1 MAATRSLRK
10 AGMRLSRRIARV
22 FTSQGALLLLFS
34 LALFASFR
42 YETFLTPLNL
52 MNIMRQNSMLAI
64 VALGMT
70 VVILSGGIDLSV
82 GGLVA
87 LGGVVAAMLAGQG
100 SLVAIVGGIAS
111 ATLLGVV
118 NGLLVSRA
126 RLQPFVVTL
135 FTASAARGLA
145 LSLTEEKSIAIS
157 SAASGLVWL
166 GRGFI
171 GPVPVPVLMVAVL
184 YFAAR
189 FMLHRS
195 RLGLH
200 MFAVGD
206 NEEASRLMGVSP
218 DRVKLAVYTISG
230 LLSGLAGVV
239 LAGRLG
245 AGQPVAAQGWETDA
259 IAAAVMGGT
268 FLGGGQGSVFPTLAG
283 VLLLGMMY
291 NLVNLEG
298 TITPWWQLVLRG
310 GFLLLVVIFQQRIA
324 SRAPRALGDRAGT

>member
-1 MAATRSLRK
+1 MAATTFLALAGLRPSLRL
-10 AGMRLSRRIARV
+10 ARLLA
-22 FTSQGALLLLFS
+22 SQGLLLLLFS
-34 LALFASFR
+34 LALFASLR

-64 VALGMT
+64 MTLGMT

-82 GGLVA
+82 GALVA

-111 ATLLGVV
+111 ATLLGMV

-145 LSLTEEKSIAIS
+145 LSITEEKSIAVS

-171 GPVPVPVLMVAVL
+171 GWVPVPVLMVALL
-184 YFAAR
+184 YFAAW

-195 RLGLH
+195 LLGLH

-206 NEEASRLMGVSP
+206 NEEASRLMGVNP
-218 DRVKLAVYTISG
+218 DRVKLVVYTISG

-245 AGQPVAAQGWETDA
+245 AGQPVAALGWETDA
-259 IAAAVMGGT
+259 IAATVMGGT

-291 NLVNLEG
+291 NLLNLEG

-324 SRAPRALGDRAGT
+324 QRQRESLSTTSA

>member
-1 MAATRSLRK
+1 MAATKFLALAGLRH
-10 AGMRLSRRIARV
+10 SRRLARLL
-22 FTSQGALLLLFS
+22 TSQGALLLLLT

-82 GGLVA
+82 GALVA

-111 ATLLGVV
+111 ATLLGLV

-145 LSLTEEKSIAIS
+145 LSITEERSIAIS

-171 GPVPVPVLMVAVL
+171 GPVPVPVLVVALL
-184 YFAAR
+184 YFAAW

-195 RLGLH
+195 LLGLH
-200 MFAVGD
+200 MFSVGD

-218 DRVKLAVYTISG
+218 DRVKLAAYTISG

-245 AGQPVAAQGWETDA
+245 AGQPVAAFGWETDA

-268 FLGGGQGSVFPTLAG
+268 VLGGGQGSVFPTLVG
-283 VLLLGMMY
+283 VLLLGMTY
-291 NLVNLEG
+291 NLLNLEG

-310 GFLLLVVIFQQRIA
+310 GFLLLVVIFQQRIPQ
-324 SRAPRALGDRAGT
+324 RMRDV

>member
-1 MAATRSLRK
+1 MAATKSLALTGLR
-10 AGMRLSRRIARV
+10 RLAKLL
-22 FTSQGALLLLFS
+22 TSQGVLLMLLS
-34 LALFASFR
+34 LAVFASFR
-42 YETFLTPLNL
+42 YETFLTPVNL

-82 GGLVA
+82 GSLVA

-100 SLVAIVGGIAS
+100 SFVAIAAGIAS
-111 ATLLGVV
+111 TTLLGVV

-145 LSLTEEKSIAIS
+145 LSITQERSIAVP
-157 SAASGLVWL
+157 SAASGFVWL

-171 GPVPVPVLMVAVL
+171 GWVPVPVLIVALL
-184 YFAAR
+184 YFAAW

-200 MFAVGD
+200 IFAIGN
-206 NEEASRLMGVSP
+206 NEEASRLMGVNP
-218 DRVKLAVYTISG
+218 NRVKLAVYTFSG
-230 LLSGLAGVV
+230 LLSGLAGII

-245 AGQPVAAQGWETDA
+245 AGQPVAAFGWETDA
-259 IAAAVMGGT
+259 IAATVMGGT
-268 FLGGGQGSVFPTLAG
+268 FLAGGQGSVFPTLVG

-291 NLVNLEG
+291 NLLNLEG

-310 GFLLLVVIFQQRIA
+310 AFLLLVLLFQQRIVQ
-324 SRAPRALGDRAGT
+324 RG

>member
-1 MAATRSLRK
+1 MAATRIALIGTRV
-10 AGMRLSRRIARV
+10 ARV
-22 FTSQGALLLLFS
+22 LTSQGALLLLFC
-34 LALFASFR
+34 LALFASLR

-100 SLVAIVGGIAS
+100 SIIAIVGGIAS
-111 ATLLGVV
+111 TTLLGVV

-126 RLQPFVVTL
+126 RIQPFVVTL

-145 LSLTEEKSIAIS
+145 LSITGERSIAVS
-157 SAASGLVWL
+157 STVSGLVWL

-171 GPVPVPVLMVAVL
+171 GPVPVPVLLVALL
-184 YFAAR
+184 YYATW
-189 FMLHRS
+189 FMLHKS
-195 RLGLH
+195 LLGLH
-200 MFAVGD
+200 IFAVGD
-206 NEEASRLMGVSP
+206 NEESSRLMGVSP

-230 LLSGLAGVV
+230 LLSGLAGVI

-245 AGQPVAAQGWETDA
+245 AGQPVAAFGWETDA

-268 FLGGGQGSVFPTLAG
+268 FLGGGQGNVFPTLAG

-291 NLVNLEG
+291 NLLNLEG

-324 SRAPRALGDRAGT
+324 QRA

>member
-1 MAATRSLRK
+1 MAATKSLTL
-10 AGMRLSRRIARV
+10 AGLRRFAKLI
-22 FTSQGALLLLFS
+22 TSQGVLLMLLS
-34 LALFASFR
+34 LAIFASFR
-42 YETFLTPLNL
+42 YQTFLTPLNL

-82 GGLVA
+82 GSLVA

-100 SLVAIVGGIAS
+100 SFVAIAAGIAS
-111 ATLLGVV
+111 TTLLGVV

-145 LSLTEEKSIAIS
+145 LSITEEKSVPVS
-157 SAASGLVWL
+157 STASGFVWL

-171 GPVPVPVLMVAVL
+171 GWVPVPVLIVALL
-184 YFAAR
+184 YFAAW

-200 MFAVGD
+200 IFAIGN
-206 NEEASRLMGVSP
+206 NEEASRLMGVNP
-218 DRVKLAVYTISG
+218 NRVKLAVYTFSG
-230 LLSGLAGVV
+230 LLSGLAGII

-245 AGQPVAAQGWETDA
+245 AGQPVAAFGWETDA
-259 IAAAVMGGT
+259 IAATVMGGT
-268 FLGGGQGSVFPTLAG
+268 FLAGGQGSVFPTLVG

-291 NLVNLEG
+291 NLLNLEG

-310 GFLLLVVIFQQRIA
+310 GFLLLVVLFQQRIVQ
-324 SRAPRALGDRAGT
+324 RG

>member
-1 MAATRSLRK
+1 MAATKSLALASLRRFAK
-10 AGMRLSRRIARV
+10 LI
-22 FTSQGALLLLFS
+22 TSQGVLLMLLS
-34 LALFASFR
+34 LAVFASFR
-42 YETFLTPLNL
+42 YQTFLTPLNL

-82 GGLVA
+82 GSLVA

-100 SLVAIVGGIAS
+100 SFVAIAAGIAS
-111 ATLLGVV
+111 TTLLGVV

-145 LSLTEEKSIAIS
+145 LSITEEKSVAVS
-157 SAASGLVWL
+157 STASGFVWL

-171 GPVPVPVLMVAVL
+171 GWVPVPVLIVALL
-184 YFAAR
+184 YFAAW

-200 MFAVGD
+200 IFAIGN
-206 NEEASRLMGVSP
+206 NEEASRLMGVNP
-218 DRVKLAVYTISG
+218 NRVKLAVYTFSG
-230 LLSGLAGVV
+230 LLSGVAGII

-245 AGQPVAAQGWETDA
+245 AGQPVAAFGWETDA
-259 IAAAVMGGT
+259 IAATVMGGT
-268 FLGGGQGSVFPTLAG
+268 FLAGGQGSVFPTLVG

-291 NLVNLEG
+291 NLLNLEG

-310 GFLLLVVIFQQRIA
+310 GFLLLVVLFQQRIVQR
-324 SRAPRALGDRAGT
+324 S

>member
-1 MAATRSLRK
+1 MAATRSFALTSLRRFAK
-10 AGMRLSRRIARV
+10 LL
-22 FTSQGALLLLFS
+22 TSQGVLLILLS
-34 LALFASFR
+34 LAVFASFR
-42 YETFLTPLNL
+42 YETFLTPVNL

-82 GGLVA
+82 GSLVA
-87 LGGVVAAMLAGQG
+87 LGGVVTAMLAEQG
-100 SLVAIVGGIAS
+100 SFVAIAAGIAS
-111 ATLLGVV
+111 TTLLGVV

-145 LSLTEEKSIAIS
+145 LSITEEKSIAVS
-157 SAASGLVWL
+157 STASGFIWL

-171 GPVPVPVLMVAVL
+171 GWVPVPVLIVALL
-184 YFAAR
+184 YFAAW

-200 MFAVGD
+200 IFAIGN
-206 NEEASRLMGVSP
+206 NEEASRLMGVNP
-218 DRVKLAVYTISG
+218 NQVKLAVYTFSG
-230 LLSGLAGVV
+230 LLSGLAGII

-245 AGQPVAAQGWETDA
+245 AGQPVAAFGWETDA
-259 IAAAVMGGT
+259 IAATVMGGT
-268 FLGGGQGSVFPTLAG
+268 FLAGGQGSVFPTLVG

-291 NLVNLEG
+291 NLLNLEG

-310 GFLLLVVIFQQRIA
+310 AFLLLVVLFQQRIVQR
-324 SRAPRALGDRAGT
+324 S

>member
-1 MAATRSLRK
+1 
-10 AGMRLSRRIARV
+10 
-22 FTSQGALLLLFS
+22 
-34 LALFASFR
+34 
-42 YETFLTPLNL
+42 
-52 MNIMRQNSMLAI
+52 MRQNSMLAI

-70 VVILSGGIDLSV
+70 IVIVSGGIDLSV
-82 GGLVA
+82 GALVA

-100 SLVAIVGGIAS
+100 SFVAIAGGIAS
-111 ATLLGVV
+111 TTLLGVA

-145 LSLTEEKSIAIS
+145 LSITQEKSIAVP

-171 GPVPVPVLMVAVL
+171 GWVPVPVLIVALL
-184 YFAAR
+184 YFAAW

-200 MFAVGD
+200 IFAIGN
-206 NEEASRLMGVSP
+206 NEESSRLMGVNP
-218 DRVKLAVYTISG
+218 NRVKLAVYTFSG
-230 LLSGLAGVV
+230 LLSGLAGII

-245 AGQPVAAQGWETDA
+245 AGQPVAAFGWETDA
-259 IAAAVMGGT
+259 IAATVMGGT
-268 FLGGGQGSVFPTLAG
+268 FLAGGQGSVFPTLVG

-291 NLVNLEG
+291 NLLNLEG

-310 GFLLLVVIFQQRIA
+310 AFLLLVVLFQQRIVQ
-324 SRAPRALGDRAGT
+324 RG

>member
-1 MAATRSLRK
+1 MAATKSLALGLRFSK
-10 AGMRLSRRIARV
+10 RLTKLL
-22 FTSQGALLLLFS
+22 TSQGLLLILLS
-34 LALFASFR
+34 LAVFASFR
-42 YETFLTPLNL
+42 YQTFLTPLNL

-82 GGLVA
+82 GSLVA
-87 LGGVVAAMLAGQG
+87 LGGVVAAILAGQG
-100 SLVAIVGGIAS
+100 SFVAIAGGIAS
-111 ATLLGVV
+111 TTLLGAV

-145 LSLTEEKSIAIS
+145 LSITEEKSIAVS
-157 SAASGLVWL
+157 STASGLVWL

-171 GPVPVPVLMVAVL
+171 GSVPVPVIIVALL
-184 YFAAR
+184 YFATW

-200 MFAVGD
+200 IFAIGN
-206 NEEASRLMGVSP
+206 NEEASRLMGVNP
-218 DRVKLAVYTISG
+218 NRVKLAVYTFSG

-245 AGQPVAAQGWETDA
+245 AGQPVAAFGWETDA
-259 IAAAVMGGT
+259 IAATVMGGT
-268 FLGGGQGSVFPTLAG
+268 FLAGGQGSVFPTLVG

-291 NLVNLEG
+291 NLLNLEG

-310 GFLLLVVIFQQRIA
+310 AFLLLVVLFQQRIA
-324 SRAPRALGDRAGT
+324 QRN

>member
-1 MAATRSLRK
+1 MATIRSLRK
-10 AGMRLSRRIARV
+10 AGMQLLRCLARLL
-22 FTSQGALLLLFS
+22 TSQGTLLLLLS
-34 LALFASFR
+34 LVLFASLR

-52 MNIMRQNSMLAI
+52 MNIMRQNSMLAL

-82 GGLVA
+82 GALVA
-87 LGGVVAAMLAGQG
+87 LGGVFAAMLAGQG
-100 SLVAIVGGIAS
+100 SLMAIVGGIAS
-111 ATLLGVV
+111 TTLLGVV

-145 LSLTEEKSIAIS
+145 LSLTEEKSIAVS

-171 GPVPVPVLMVAVL
+171 GPVPVPVLMVALL
-184 YFAAR
+184 YFAAW

-200 MFAVGD
+200 MFAVGG

-218 DRVKLAVYTISG
+218 DQVKLTAYTLSG

-245 AGQPVAAQGWETDA
+245 AGQPVAALGWETDA
-259 IAAAVMGGT
+259 IAATVMGGT

-291 NLVNLEG
+291 NLLNLEG

-310 GFLLLVVIFQQRIA
+310 SFLLLVAIFQQGVVKT
-324 SRAPRALGDRAGT
+324 SRLDS

>member
-1 MAATRSLRK
+1 MAATRSLAL
-10 AGMRLSRRIARV
+10 AGMQLSRRLARV
-22 FTSQGALLLLFS
+22 LTSQGLLLLLFS

-82 GGLVA
+82 GALVA

-100 SLVAIVGGIAS
+100 SLMAIVGGIAS
-111 ATLLGVV
+111 TTLFGVV
-118 NGLLVSRA
+118 NGLFVSRA

-145 LSLTEEKSIAIS
+145 LSITEEKSIAVS
-157 SAASGLVWL
+157 SAVSGLVWL

-171 GPVPVPVLMVAVL
+171 GPLPVPVVMVALL
-184 YFAAR
+184 YFAAW

-218 DRVKLAVYTISG
+218 DRVKLAAYTISG

-245 AGQPVAAQGWETDA
+245 AGQPVAALGWETDA

-291 NLVNLEG
+291 NLLNLEG
-298 TITPWWQLVLRG
+298 TITPWWQLLLRG
-310 GFLLLVVIFQQRIA
+310 GFLLLIVIFQQGVVKT
-324 SRAPRALGDRAGT
+324 SRVDS

>member
-1 MAATRSLRK
+1 MAATKSLAL
-10 AGMRLSRRIARV
+10 AGLRRFAKLI
-22 FTSQGALLLLFS
+22 TSQGVLFMLLS
-34 LALFASFR
+34 LAVFASFR

-82 GGLVA
+82 GSLVA

-100 SLVAIVGGIAS
+100 SFVAIAGGIAS
-111 ATLLGVV
+111 TTLLGVV

-145 LSLTEEKSIAIS
+145 LSITQERSIAVS
-157 SAASGLVWL
+157 STASGFVWL

-171 GPVPVPVLMVAVL
+171 GWIPVPVLIVALL
-184 YFAAR
+184 YFAAW

-200 MFAVGD
+200 IFAIGN
-206 NEEASRLMGVSP
+206 NEEASRLMGVNP
-218 DRVKLAVYTISG
+218 NQVKLAVYTFSG
-230 LLSGLAGVV
+230 LLSGLAGII

-245 AGQPVAAQGWETDA
+245 AGQPVAAFGWETDA
-259 IAAAVMGGT
+259 IAATVMGGT
-268 FLGGGQGSVFPTLAG
+268 FLAGGQGSVFPTLIG

-291 NLVNLEG
+291 NLLNLEG

-310 GFLLLVVIFQQRIA
+310 GFLLLVVLFQQRIVQ
-324 SRAPRALGDRAGT
+324 RG

>member
-1 MAATRSLRK
+1 MTATRFF
-10 AGMRLSRRIARV
+10 AVNSRRL
-22 FTSQGALLLLFS
+22 TKSLKKQGVLLMLLG
-34 LALFASFR
+34 LAVFASFR

-52 MNIMRQNSMLAI
+52 MNIMRQNSMLAL

-70 VVILSGGIDLSV
+70 IVILSGGIDLSV
-82 GGLVA
+82 GALVA
-87 LGGVVAAMLAGQG
+87 LGGVVAAMLASEG
-100 SLVAIVGGIAS
+100 SFIAIVGGILCT
-111 ATLLGVV
+111 TLFGAV

-145 LSLTEEKSIAIS
+145 LSITSERSIAIS
-157 SAASGLVWL
+157 KEASGLVWL

-171 GPVPVPVLMVAVL
+171 GAVPVPVLIVALL
-184 YFAAR
+184 YSAAW
-189 FMLHRS
+189 FMLHRT

-200 MFAVGD
+200 IFAVGD
-206 NEEASRLMGVSP
+206 NEEASRLMGVNP
-218 DRVKLAVYTISG
+218 DRVKLVVYTTSG

-245 AGQPVAAQGWETDA
+245 AGQPVAAFGWETDA
-259 IAAAVMGGT
+259 IAATVMGGT
-268 FLGGGQGSVFPTLAG
+268 FLSGGQGSVFPTLVG

-291 NLVNLEG
+291 NLLNLEG

-310 GFLLLVVIFQQRIA
+310 GFLLLVAIFQQRIA
-324 SRAPRALGDRAGT
+324 QKN

>member
-1 MAATRSLRK
+1 
-10 AGMRLSRRIARV
+10 MRRFAKLIM
-22 FTSQGALLLLFS
+22 SQGVLLMLLS
-34 LALFASFR
+34 LAVFASFR

-82 GGLVA
+82 GSLVA

-100 SLVAIVGGIAS
+100 SFVAIAAGIAS
-111 ATLLGVV
+111 TTLLGVV

-145 LSLTEEKSIAIS
+145 LSITEEKSVAVS
-157 SAASGLVWL
+157 STASGFVWL

-171 GPVPVPVLMVAVL
+171 GWIPVPVLIVALL
-184 YFAAR
+184 YFAAW

-200 MFAVGD
+200 IFAIGN
-206 NEEASRLMGVSP
+206 NEEASRLMGVNP
-218 DRVKLAVYTISG
+218 NQVKLAVYTFSG
-230 LLSGLAGVV
+230 LLSGLAGII

-245 AGQPVAAQGWETDA
+245 AGQPVAAFGWETDA
-259 IAAAVMGGT
+259 IAATVMGGT
-268 FLGGGQGSVFPTLAG
+268 FLAGGQGSVFPTLVG

-291 NLVNLEG
+291 NLLNLEG

-310 GFLLLVVIFQQRIA
+310 GFLLLVVLFQQRIVQKN
-324 SRAPRALGDRAGT
+324 